1 MLHTHVRTLSQAE
14 RESEMGDNLE
24 EEGKLTV
31 HMWFFFLV
39 CVRTVRVRVRVCV
52 DLRSVLRLS
61 VKSRSERLCPGLEEE
76 RGGLSPSSVVSSE
89 KRTKETTTLP
99 MMLFKKKMVYAGW
112 GTKKRKNLQRFIR
125 YQIMCYHIRVY
136 LKIFLLV
143 HAQLILVKPRP
154 YCSVYL
160 SSK

>member
-39 CVRTVRVRVRVCV
+39 CVRTVRVRVCVCV

-99 MMLFKKKMVYAGW
+99 MMLFKKINGICW
-112 GTKKRKNLQRFIR
+112 LRHKKKEKPPAV
-125 YQIMCYHIRVY
+125 YQISDNV
-136 LKIFLLV
+136 
-143 HAQLILVKPRP
+143 
-154 YCSVYL
+154 L
-160 SSK
+160 SY